1 MRREPDPQVPL
12 APMSMVEIRSPA
24 VLQVLQLLGDELQ
37 ECGGME
43 LGEGLRIMNSGAQFP
58 AWSVTTW
65 IRSPA
70 SLLLHSFAAQTARA
84 GDVGVEPLG

>member
-1 MRREPDPQVPL
+1 M
-12 APMSMVEIRSPA
+12 I
-24 VLQVLQLLGDELQ
+24 LQLLGDELQ

-43 LGEGLRIMNSGAQFP
+43 LGEGLRIRNSGAQIP
-58 AWSVTTW
+58 AWPVTSW

-70 SLLLHSFAAQTARA
+70 SLLLRSLAAQTARA